1 MSYLSRKFVA
11 LLMML
16 WLPLF
21 SGSALAESVLMQMP
35 QGSCHETVASHEMQ
49 AMDDM
54 DMSEHHQHHG
64 AMPAAADEQNPSNGN
79 CGVCHLACTAYL
91 AVPGMKLATVQTA
104 ARESAPY
111 LASFR
116 SITSVPLLPPP
127 LVRA

>member
-1 MSYLSRKFVA
+1 MSHLSRKFVA

-21 SGSALAESVLMQMP
+21 SGSALAASVSMQMP
-35 QGSCHETVASHEMQ
+35 QGSCHGMVASHEMQ

-54 DMSEHHQHHG
+54 DMSEHPQHHG
-64 AMPAAADEQNPSNGN
+64 AAAADEQSSSAGN

-91 AVPGMKLATVQTA
+91 AVSGMKLVTVQTA
-104 ARESAPY
+104 ARERAPY